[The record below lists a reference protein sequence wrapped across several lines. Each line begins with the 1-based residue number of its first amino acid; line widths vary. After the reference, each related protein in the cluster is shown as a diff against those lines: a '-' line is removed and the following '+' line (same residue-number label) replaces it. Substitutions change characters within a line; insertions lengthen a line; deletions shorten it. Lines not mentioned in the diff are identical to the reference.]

1 MPRQRSAE
9 PRYRRRVVLE
19 MTPDESVLL
28 DRLADKQGTIR
39 GAVLAGLHTLEAD
52 RSAELEARVAELT
65 NKLAKADE
73 RSQTDR
79 RRTVEERSTLDAQ
92 LAEAKRALKAAQAAA
107 NDLRA
112 DLRDT
117 RAKLRREHAA
127 RATAEDA
134 TRAAQELFVHHA
146 HCAACDKLVP
156 ESEWAEQ
163 PWRNGFATFHKRHGF
178 REKSP
183 FLGEPAS
190 LLFWRSRSPAQ

>member
-1 MPRQRSAE
+1 
-9 PRYRRRVVLE
+9 

-52 RSAELEARVAELT
+52 RSAELEARVGELT

-79 RRTVEERSTLDAQ
+79 RRTVEERSALDAQ
-92 LAEAKRALKAAQAAA
+92 LAEATRAVKAAQAAA

-112 DLRDT
+112 DLRET
-117 RAKLRREHAA
+117 RAKLKREHAA

-134 TRAAQELFVHHA
+134 TRAAQELLVHHA

-163 PWRNGFATFHKRHGF
+163 SWRDGIATFHKRHGF

-190 LLFWRSRSPAQ
+190 LLFWRQHSAASQQR

>member
-52 RSAELEARVAELT
+52 RSAELEARVGELT
-65 NKLAKADE
+65 KQLAKADE
-73 RSQTDR
+73 RSQTDQ
-79 RRTVEERSTLDAQ
+79 RRTVEERSAIDAQ

-112 DLRDT
+112 DLRET
-117 RAKLRREHAA
+117 RAKLKREHTA
-127 RATAEDA
+127 RASAEDA
-134 TRAAQELFVHHA
+134 TRAAQELLVHQA

-163 PWRNGFATFHKRHGF
+163 SWRDGFATFHKRHGF
-178 REKSP
+178 HEKSGFVGP
-183 FLGEPAS
+183 PAS
-190 LLFWRSRSPAQ
+190 LLFWRPRSSAR